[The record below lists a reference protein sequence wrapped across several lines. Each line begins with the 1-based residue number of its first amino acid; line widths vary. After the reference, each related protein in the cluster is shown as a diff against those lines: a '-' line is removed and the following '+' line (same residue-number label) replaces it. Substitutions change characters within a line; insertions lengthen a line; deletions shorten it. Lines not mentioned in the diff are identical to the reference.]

1 VRRTA
6 PLFWLALALVALA
19 LLASG
24 CETTAEKSA
33 RLEKA
38 AKRQTLAT
46 QQGLQITHESKVVKV
61 LDTAVV
67 IGKEGAA
74 AVVTLRN
81 DSPHAL
87 SNVPISLALKDAHGA
102 TAYSNGT
109 PGLAKT
115 LTSVALLPAHASLVW
130 IDDQIQGVSA
140 GATATV
146 RVGEGSPASGTPPR
160 LAIGEEHLA
169 SEAGGSAT
177 LEGDVHNSSSTA
189 QPELVINA
197 VAKRGDHV
205 VAAGRAVLA
214 SLEAGA
220 STPFQVFFVG
230 AAAGAKL
237 EVSAPPTATG

>member
-1 VRRTA
+1 MRRA
-6 PLFWLALALVALA
+6 ALLPLALAGLA

-38 AKRQTLAT
+38 AKRKTLAA
-46 QQGLQITHESKVVKV
+46 QQGLQIKRESKVVEV
-61 LDTAVV
+61 LGTAIVQ
-67 IGKEGAA
+67 GKEASA

-81 DSPHAL
+81 TSSHAL
-87 SNVPISLALKDAHGA
+87 REVPISIALRDAHGA

-115 LTSVALLPAHASLVW
+115 LTSVALIPAHASIIW
-130 IDDQIQGVSA
+130 IDDQIQSA
-140 GATATV
+140 PAAARASV
-146 RVGEGSPASGTPPR
+146 RVGEGMPASGSPPR
-160 LAIGEEHLA
+160 LTIGEQHLE
-169 SEAGGSAT
+169 SEAGGGAT
-177 LEGDVHNSSSTA
+177 LEGEVHNDSSTA
-189 QPELVINA
+189 QPELVITA
-197 VAKRGDHV
+197 VAKRGGRV

-230 AAAGAKL
+230 APAGAKL
-237 EVSAPPTATG
+237 ELSAPPTVLG